1 MTEDFN
7 INELPSNFNIRTFI
21 FKVLGYWK
29 LFVVSVAIACGI
41 AYSVN
46 IRKQNVYALDSLIS
60 VENDQNPFFTANTS
74 ISFNWG
80 GVTSKVQAVI
90 TTLKTRTHNERV
102 IDSLQYYLQYMH
114 QGKYHMNDVYTNA
127 PFEFHIDKT
136 KPQILGKPISVTFT
150 REDEFELVVN
160 FESENASGQ
169 IYQTKERLNVLVPQG
184 EFRKTYKLGE
194 VISTTFLNGRIT
206 SRNFAPA
213 VVGKEY
219 FIRFLNFDGVVNQYK
234 NGLSVTPNTK
244 GSSVLKLRLSGA
256 NKGKIVDY
264 LNTTVDILERAQLE
278 RKNLFKTVKKDQ

>member
-90 TTLKTRTHNERV
+90 TTLKTRTHIKRLLMIWNEK
-102 IDSLQYYLQYMH
+102 MH
-114 QGKYHMNDVYTNA
+114 GTLKHSTNKYFSN
-127 PFEFHIDKT
+127 
-136 KPQILGKPISVTFT
+136 
-150 REDEFELVVN
+150 
-160 FESENASGQ
+160 
-169 IYQTKERLNVLVPQG
+169 
-184 EFRKTYKLGE
+184 
-194 VISTTFLNGRIT
+194 
-206 SRNFAPA
+206 
-213 VVGKEY
+213 
-219 FIRFLNFDGVVNQYK
+219 
-234 NGLSVTPNTK
+234 
-244 GSSVLKLRLSGA
+244 
-256 NKGKIVDY
+256 
-264 LNTTVDILERAQLE
+264 
-278 RKNLFKTVKKDQ
+278 